1 LLISNPKEVIF
12 NDIEE
17 SLLNLGIHFDQF
29 TNEKTFYEN
38 GDIERFLGELGKKDL
53 VYEKENATWF
63 KTTALGKDKDRVYI
77 KSTGEPTYRVP
88 DTAYHRNKIDR
99 GFDLIID
106 VFGADHADTYPD
118 VLLALN
124 SLGLKTDHI
133 KVLLSP
139 SRSKVT
145 NW

>member
-38 GDIERFLGELGKKDL
+38 GDIERFLGELRKKDL

-77 KSTGEPTYRVP
+77 KSTGEPT
-88 DTAYHRNKIDR
+88 
-99 GFDLIID
+99 
-106 VFGADHADTYPD
+106 
-118 VLLALN
+118 
-124 SLGLKTDHI
+124 
-133 KVLLSP
+133 
-139 SRSKVT
+139 
-145 NW
+145 